1 MLPLKNLISILL
13 LHSIFLFE
21 ACDASDS
28 ANAKSDSA
36 SKSQDSVNTI
46 VGTRPDPE
54 KLPTITAEINKS
66 ILTAGK
72 LLDESLRDSAQK
84 LLHQTLQTS
93 EKNGDILI
101 GEIFR
106 ALGNSYYRSDNKEKA
121 FSYYLKAADVFEKE
135 NDQDKMALIYVQ
147 LADIADIFQ
156 RYEASQEFKFK
167 AIRALGNAKDTAT
180 IIDVSNYLSSLYLF
194 TRHLD
199 STYLDSSY
207 YYAIKAI
214 DCSTGKNERREKMT
228 TLFNNVSDYYYVK
241 EDFNQAIEWIRK
253 TIPYREYLATGQIIL
268 YYGKIADCYMNQKKY
283 KETLPYL
290 DSIKQVLPV
299 IKSSYYHMNYYS
311 RMHECYKGLGDFE
324 TALTN
329 YEKYAAL
336 SDSVQLEEKA
346 EAITKLERQYT
357 QAKNEQKISDLKQQQ
372 EIDTL
377 NIKLLTFGIAG
388 AILLILLIGIFFRQ
402 NVIKNRQI
410 RLETEQRLNR
420 ARMNPHFFFNTLS
433 ALQTSALTEKDA
445 LKIADLLA
453 MYAQIMRSTLE
464 STYEDLIPIEE
475 EAEYL
480 GTYLKLQQFRT
491 NNSFEYSITISE
503 AIDPVEMRVPAMII
517 QPFVENAIE
526 HGLSGIAQGGRLEI
540 SFDMISDE
548 VRIKIIDNGSG
559 MSKSSASKSHKSRA
573 TEITRDRLFLI
584 NKKYK
589 RNANYS
595 VIENPNGQGTVIEI
609 KLPII

>member
-1 MLPLKNLISILL
+1 MKNLVSILL
-13 LHSIFLFE
+13 LHFIFFFG

-28 ANAKSDSA
+28 ANEKSDSA
-36 SKSQDSVNTI
+36 YRSGDSMNTT
-46 VGTRPDPE
+46 VGNRPAPE
-54 KLPTITAEINKS
+54 KLPTITAEINNS

-72 LLDESLRDSAQK
+72 LLDESLNDSAQK
-84 LLHQTLQTS
+84 LLQQALRTS
-93 EKNGDILI
+93 EQNGDVLI
-101 GEIFR
+101 GEIFQ
-106 ALGNSYYRSDNKEKA
+106 ALGNSYYRSDNKEQA
-121 FSYYLKAADVFEKE
+121 FSYYLKAADVYEKE
-135 NDQDKMALIYVQ
+135 NNHNKMAFIYVQ

-156 RYEASQEFKFK
+156 RYQVSQDFKFK
-167 AIRALGNAKDTAT
+167 AIRALENANDTAT

-207 YYAIKAI
+207 YYALKALAF
-214 DCSTGKNERREKMT
+214 STGKNERREKMM

-241 EDFNQAIEWIRK
+241 EDFNQAIEWVRK
-253 TIPYREYLATGQIIL
+253 TIPYREYLATGQIVL
-268 YYGKIADCYMNQKKY
+268 YYGKIADCYLNQKKY

-299 IKSSYYHMNYYS
+299 IKSSYYHMTYYL

-324 TALTN
+324 TALIN

-336 SDSVQLEEKA
+336 TDSVHLEEKA
-346 EAITKLERQYT
+346 AEITKLERQYA

-372 EIDTL
+372 EIDSL

-388 AILLILLIGIFFRQ
+388 AILLILLIAIFFRQ

-410 RLETEQRLNR
+410 HLEAEQRLNR

-433 ALQTSALTEKDA
+433 ALQTSALTEKDS

-475 EAEYL
+475 EADFL

-491 NNSFEYSITISE
+491 DSSFEYSITIGE
-503 AIDPVEMRVPAMII
+503 AIDPSEILVPAMII

-526 HGLSGIAQGGRLEI
+526 HGFSGIAQGGKLEI
-540 SFDMISDE
+540 SFDLIGDE

-559 MSKSSASKSHKSRA
+559 MGKSSAYKSHKSRA

-589 RNANYS
+589 RNANYA
-595 VIENPNGQGTVIEI
+595 VVENPDGQGTVIEI